1 MRESPEERRYGGR
14 GRQADT
20 VSSRGPW
27 ASLPPRRTATA
38 IGLGRV
44 PGTRTEVIRLARR
57 RSRRPTP
64 SQRSRFLRS
73 PKRSSSFSPR
83 CLFARDFVLRARAAR
98 ALGTRS
104 LRRLE
109 TSTLLLSTITATQA
123 QRSKPTKST
132 YTWGKAGTLRTWS
145 STNGGRG
152 RGVVQSPYPVLLA
165 TYPPSLPRS
174 HPLSPAPLPR
184 SLVCL
189 LGTCKQVALML
200 ELDARRRRR
209 HLTRSLIHCVRP
221 SASALGASV
230 RPSALNSTHSIPR
243 SLARFRSSCRRRRRR
258 PDDADAPRPWQSR
271 NCGARRRRRPREG
284 LRAGKEGEE
293 EGEGGRE
300 RDAEAGRWRTTTQG
314 TQGARRK

>member
-1 MRESPEERRYGGR
+1 M
-14 GRQADT
+14 
-20 VSSRGPW
+20 
-27 ASLPPRRTATA
+27 
-38 IGLGRV
+38 
-44 PGTRTEVIRLARR
+44 LARR

-64 SQRSRFLRS
+64 SQRRRFLRS

-109 TSTLLLSTITATQA
+109 TSTLLLSTITATQT
-123 QRSKPTKST
+123 QRAKPTKST

-145 STNGGRG
+145 STNGGRD

-189 LGTCKQVALML
+189 LGTCKQVALMH
-200 ELDARRRRR
+200 ELAARRRRR

-221 SASALGASV
+221 SVRV
-230 RPSALNSTHSIPR
+230 RPRCVCPSKRTQLYSLHP
-243 SLARFRSSCRRRRRR
+243 SLARSLSVVVSSSSSKTGRGRASAVAI
-258 PDDADAPRPWQSR
+258 PQ
-271 NCGARRRRRPREG
+271 
-284 LRAGKEGEE
+284 LRGEE
-293 EGEGGRE
+293 EKETEGGTPGGERGRGRRRGREGEGC
-300 RDAEAGRWRTTTQG
+300 
-314 TQGARRK
+314 

>member
-1 MRESPEERRYGGR
+1 MVEEGDRQTPSPLASR
-14 GRQADT
+14 GR
-20 VSSRGPW
+20 PP
-27 ASLPPRRTATA
+27 LPAAA

-64 SQRSRFLRS
+64 SQRSRFLRAL
-73 PKRSSSFSPR
+73 KRSSSFSPR

-123 QRSKPTKST
+123 QRAKPTKST

-145 STNGGRG
+145 STNGGRD

-200 ELDARRRRR
+200 ELAARRRRR
-209 HLTRSLIHCVRP
+209 HLTRSLIHCIRP
-221 SASALGASV
+221 SV
-230 RPSALNSTHSIPR
+230 RPSVRVRVRPPSVRLSVQAHSTLLTP
-243 SLARFRSSCRRRRRR
+243 SLARSLSVVVVVGDRT
-258 PDDADAPRPWQSR
+258 DADAPAVAIPQ
-271 NCGARRRRRPREG
+271 
-284 LRAGKEGEE
+284 LRGEE
-293 EGEGGRE
+293 EKETEGGTPGGERGRRRGRE
-300 RDAEAGRWRTTTQG
+300 REGEG
-314 TQGARRK
+314 C